1 MIRGIEYEQPDICSI
16 FYFVVYSN
24 AQFLS
29 VRVEQ
34 NKKSTLFDDDSRY
47 GIQQEFFRSIE
58 MFLRSILLELLH
70 EIFCS

>member
-16 FYFVVYSN
+16 VYFVVYSN

-47 GIQQEFFRSIE
+47 GIQQEFPSQ
-58 MFLRSILLELLH
+58 H
-70 EIFCS
+70 